1 MAYLAVDLGTTGC
14 RSAVFGEN
22 FNMLAYDYE
31 EYGLIT
37 PQENYVE
44 QDAELWWKLT
54 VKTAKEA
61 IGKSGIS
68 PCDIRSICI
77 SSQGITLVPVDDKIN
92 PLSNALSWLDTRAY
106 EEAEEIEKDMGFENM
121 HQLTGKRIDSV
132 YTLPKILWL
141 KKHRHEIYEKA
152 YKLLM
157 PLDFLIAKLTG
168 NCITDHSMASGTL
181 MYDVENR
188 CWSKKILS
196 NYGIDEKKLPDI
208 SYSGKSAGRLLPEAS
223 KQLGLE
229 NDCIVAVGGQDQKC
243 AAYGAGLDEETVTV
257 SLGTAAAITKIFEE
271 SSSALNSGL
280 GRCGY
285 VKPDFLVTEGVIN
298 TAGTCLRWIRDM
310 LFKGEDYEIINAEA
324 EESLKNGSNVLF
336 YPYLNGASSPFFYKE
351 STGCFYGMSLAT
363 TRGNFALSVME
374 GVAFQIRTLLE
385 AMGNYKEIKNL
396 ILFGGGAN
404 GKVWPQIIADVT
416 GVQVKIPETTQVASV
431 GAALLAAKASGHKE
445 TDISCKSVFTPTSMK
460 EEYNKKYKKYREIE
474 RTLWEEEKA

>member
-14 RSAVFGEN
+14 RSAVFDEN

-54 VKTAKEA
+54 VKTAREA
-61 IGKSGIS
+61 IEKSQLS
-68 PCDIRSICI
+68 AENIRSISI
-77 SSQGITLVPVDDKIN
+77 SSQGITIVPVDEKIN
-92 PLSNALSWLDTRAY
+92 PLSNAISWLDSRAT
-106 EEAEEIEKDMGFENM
+106 EEAKEIELDLGAKNIYD
-121 HQLTGKRIDSV
+121 LTGKNIDSV

-141 KKHRHEIYEKA
+141 KKHKREIYDNA

-157 PLDFLIAKLTG
+157 PLDFLIARFTG
-168 NCITDHSMASGTL
+168 KCVTDHAMASGTL
-181 MYDVENR
+181 MYDIENR
-188 CWSKKILS
+188 CWSKKILDF
-196 NYGIDEKKLPDI
+196 YEIDERKLPDI
-208 SYSGKSAGRLLPEAS
+208 SYADQLAGIILPEVA
-223 KQLGLE
+223 KLLGL
-229 NDCIVAVGGQDQKC
+229 NSDCVVAVGSQDQKC
-243 AAYGAGLDEETVTV
+243 AAYGAGLDKDTVTV
-257 SLGTAAAITKIFEE
+257 SLGTAAAVTKIFEE
-271 SSSALNSGL
+271 SSSDLNSHL

-298 TAGTCLRWIRDM
+298 TAGTCLRWVRDL

-324 EESLKNGSNVLF
+324 EESLKKGSNVFF
-336 YPYLNGASSPFFYKE
+336 YPYLNGPSSPFFYKE

-363 TRGNFALSVME
+363 GRGDFALAVME

-385 AMGNYKEIKNL
+385 SMGNYKQIKNL

-431 GAALLAAKASGHKE
+431 GAALLAAKAAGDKVAE
-445 TDISCKSVFTPTSMK
+445 ISCKSVFTPTSMK
-460 EEYNKKYKKYREIE
+460 EEYNKKYKKYRELE
-474 RTLWEEEKA
+474 KTLWEEEKA

>member
-14 RSAVFGEN
+14 RSAVFDEK

-54 VKTAKEA
+54 VKTAREA
-61 IGKSGIS
+61 IEKSQLS
-68 PCDIRSICI
+68 AENIRSISI
-77 SSQGITLVPVDDKIN
+77 SSQGITIVPVDEKIN
-92 PLSNALSWLDTRAY
+92 PLSNAISWLDTRAT
-106 EEAEEIEKDMGFENM
+106 EEAKEIELDLGAKNIYD
-121 HQLTGKRIDSV
+121 LTGKNIDSV

-141 KKHRHEIYEKA
+141 KKHKREIYDNA

-196 NYGIDEKKLPDI
+196 FYGIEERKLPGI
-208 SYSGKSAGRLLPEAS
+208 SCSGVKAGTVLPEVA
-223 KQLGLE
+223 QCLGLKS
-229 NDCIVAVGGQDQKC
+229 DCIVAVGGQDQKC
-243 AAYGAGLDEETVTV
+243 AAYGAGLDEKTVTV
-257 SLGTAAAITKIFEE
+257 SLGTAAAITKIFKE
-271 SSSALNSGL
+271 SSSAMNNRL

-298 TAGTCLRWIRDM
+298 TAGTCLRWVRDL
-310 LFKGEDYEIINAEA
+310 LFKGEDYEIINSEA
-324 EESLKNGSNVLF
+324 EESLKNGSNVYF
-336 YPYLNGASSPFFYKE
+336 YPYLNGPSSPFFYKE

-363 TRGNFALSVME
+363 VRGDFALAVME

-385 AMGNYKEIKNL
+385 SMGNYTEIKDL

-416 GVQVKIPETTQVASV
+416 GMQVKIPQTTQVASV
-431 GAALLAAKASGHKE
+431 GAALLAAKSAGDKE
-445 TDISCKSVFTPTSMK
+445 AEISLKSVFTPTSMK
-460 EEYNKKYKKYREIE
+460 EEYNKKYKKYRELE
-474 RTLWEEEKA
+474 KTLWEEEKA